1 MRLRYSTAALLLLAA
16 AASAADKLD
25 KESKK
30 WLDEV
35 APIMLP
41 QEERI
46 FRDLKKEDRAE
57 FQKIFWAR
65 RDPAPDTPD
74 NEFQA
79 EFQKARVEADRRFSV
94 PGRTGSTTDCGRLFI
109 LLGEP
114 ASIKRQPSE
123 GSSSPGGRDPE
134 VWTYRDRPRVTF
146 SGGEAQFAFD
156 ADCQMPQGSRSGEQL
171 LRLAETRIMQPQ
183 LDYRMEGG
191 RLVKLEDL
199 HRLGALQGAT
209 KLDPAAAA
217 LLKAPRQ
224 DFPLTTQTAFLKT
237 QEGTTVLLGLVRG
250 DSPTL
255 TYVDSAGHKSV
266 AATVIAQAAD
276 ESGKVAAVTQQE
288 AIAEV
293 AADGSFVASYR
304 LVLQPGKYTVAAG
317 ILDPKTQ
324 KGSVV
329 SNSLDVPNLNRS
341 ELSIAPLLIIDR
353 VEPQETPDP
362 KDAFAAY
369 ALGKSRIVP
378 HFGTVL
384 TASESPSFF
393 YQFYDPKVDEATG
406 KRSAIAKLTILKDGK
421 PVASAA
427 DDPFDGAFGTNV
439 VGPVPLAKF
448 GPGKFV
454 AQLKV
459 RDTVAGKDYIQ
470 ELPFE
475 VLPK

>member
-1 MRLRYSTAALLLLAA
+1 MRLRYPTAAFLLLAA

-35 APIMLP
+35 SAIMLP
-41 QEERI
+41 QEERT

-65 RDPAPDTPD
+65 RDPRPETPE

-79 EFQKARVEADRRFSV
+79 EFQKARAEADRRFSV

-114 ASIKRQPSE
+114 AAIKRQPSE

-134 VWTYRDRPRVTF
+134 IWTYRSRPGVSF
-146 SGGEAQFAFD
+146 SGGEAQFALD
-156 ADCQMPQGSRSGEQL
+156 ADCEMPQGSRAGEQFV
-171 LRLAETRIMQPQ
+171 RMSEARVTQPQ
-183 LDYRMEGG
+183 LDYHIEGG

-199 HRLGALQGAT
+199 HTRGAMQGPG

-224 DFPLTTQTAFLKT
+224 DFPLATQTGFLKT
-237 QEGTTVLLGLVRG
+237 QEGTTVLLGLARG
-250 DSPTL
+250 EAPAL
-255 TYVDSAGHKSV
+255 TYVDAGGRKSA
-266 AATVIAQAAD
+266 AVIVMAQAAD
-276 ESGKVAAVTQQE
+276 ESGKVVAVTQQE
-288 AIAEV
+288 ATADV
-293 AADGSFVASYR
+293 AADNSIVASYR
-304 LVLQPGKYTVAAG
+304 LVLPPGKYTIAAG
-317 ILDPKTQ
+317 ILDPKSQ

-329 SNSLDVPNLNRS
+329 SGGMDVPNLNRD
-341 ELSIAPLLIIDR
+341 ELSIAPLLIVDR

-393 YQFYDPKVDEATG
+393 YQFYDPKADESG
-406 KRSAIAKLTILKDGK
+406 KRSAIAKLSILKDGK

-427 DDPFDGAFGTNV
+427 DDPFDGPFGTNV

-448 GPGKFV
+448 GPGKYV

-459 RDTVAGKDYIQ
+459 RDTVAGKDYVQ

-475 VLPK
+475 VK

>member
-1 MRLRYSTAALLLLAA
+1 MRTRYLTGAFFLLAA
-16 AASAADKLD
+16 AAPAADKLD
-25 KESKK
+25 KDSKK

-35 APIMLP
+35 GPIMLP

-65 RDPAPDTPD
+65 RDPSPETPE

-79 EFQKARVEADRRFSV
+79 EYQKARAEADRRFSV

-123 GSSSPGGRDPE
+123 GSTSPGGRDPE

-156 ADCQMPQGSRSGEQL
+156 ADCQMPQGARSGEQL
-171 LRLAETRIMQPQ
+171 VRLAETRVTQPQ
-183 LDYRMEGG
+183 LDYRLEAG

-199 HRLGALQGAT
+199 HKQGAMQGGG
-209 KLDPAAAA
+209 KLDAGAAA

-224 DFPLTTQTAFLKT
+224 DFPLASQANYLKT
-237 QEGTTVLLGLVRG
+237 QEGSTVVLGLARADNPAV
-250 DSPTL
+250 TVEE
-255 TYVDSAGHKSV
+255 TAGRKR
-266 AATVIAQAAD
+266 APVIVVAQATD
-276 ESGKVAAVTQQE
+276 ESGRVVAVTQQE
-288 AIAEV
+288 STPEI
-293 AADGSFVASYR
+293 AADGSLVVSYR
-304 LVLQPGKYTVAAG
+304 LVLPPGKYTVHAG

-324 KGSVV
+324 KASLT
-329 SNSLDVPNLNRS
+329 SSTLDVPNLDRG
-341 ELSIAPLLIIDR
+341 ELSIAPLLM
-353 VEPQETPDP
+353 VEHVDPVETPDP
-362 KDAFAAY
+362 KDAYAAF

-384 TASESPSFF
+384 AATDSPSFF
-393 YQFYDPKVDEATG
+393 YQFYDPKVDDATG

-427 DDPFDGAFGTNV
+427 DDPFDQPFGTNV

-448 GPGKFV
+448 GPGKYV

-459 RDTVAGKDYIQ
+459 RDTVAGKDYVQ
-470 ELPFE
+470 ELTFE
-475 VLPK
+475 VK

>member
-1 MRLRYSTAALLLLAA
+1 MTLRCLTGAFLLLSSAA
-16 AASAADKLD
+16 FAADKLD
-25 KESKK
+25 KDSKK

-35 APIMLP
+35 ASIMLP
-41 QEERI
+41 QEERV

-65 RDPAPDTPD
+65 RDPTPETPE

-79 EFQKARVEADRRFSV
+79 EFQKSRAEADRRFSV

-123 GSSSPGGRDPE
+123 GSTSPGGRDPE
-134 VWTYRDRPRVTF
+134 VWTYRDRPHVTF
-146 SGGEAQFAFD
+146 SGGEAQFALD
-156 ADCQMPQGSRSGEQL
+156 ADCEMPQGSRSGEQL
-171 LRLAETRIMQPQ
+171 LRLAETRITQPQ
-183 LDYRMEGG
+183 FDYHIEGG

-199 HRLGALQGAT
+199 HTRGAMQGPG
-209 KLDPAAAA
+209 KLDPAATA

-224 DFPLTTQTAFLKT
+224 DFPLTTQTGYLKT
-237 QEGTTVLLGLVRG
+237 QEGTTVLLGMARG
-250 DSPTL
+250 EAPAL
-255 TYVDSAGHKSV
+255 TYVDSGGHKSV

-276 ESGKVAAVTQQE
+276 ESGKVVAVTQQDTV
-288 AIAEV
+288 AEV

-304 LVLQPGKYTVAAG
+304 LVLPPGKYAVSAG
-317 ILDPKTQ
+317 VLEPKSQ
-324 KGSVV
+324 KGSVT
-329 SNSLDVPNLNRS
+329 SATLDVPNLNRG
-341 ELSIAPLLIIDR
+341 ELSIAPLLIVDR

-362 KDAFAAY
+362 KDAFAAF

-384 TASESPSFF
+384 TATDSPSFF
-393 YQFYDPKVDEATG
+393 YQFYDPKADESG

-427 DDPFDGAFGTNV
+427 DDPFDSAFGTNV

-448 GPGKFV
+448 GPGKYV

-459 RDTVAGKDYIQ
+459 KDAVAGKEYVQ

-475 VLPK
+475 VKPTP